1 MHITRNIINSH
12 HWESHIS
19 HHIVLRTHVTHPFAF
34 RSVPFGSAS
43 GHFKS
48 HFVSLLVTYVNP
60 ELCASLTSVYARLLV
75 LWSPLGVT
83 VLGAWTIFGAHATCN
98 ACQKNLFAILC
109 DKK

>member
-1 MHITRNIINSH
+1 MHIPRNINNSH

-19 HHIVLRTHVTHPFAF
+19 HHVGLRTHVTHPFAF

-48 HFVSLLVTYVNP
+48 LILYHSSSYVNP

-83 VLGAWTIFGAHATCN
+83 VFNCLGCIDHFWC
-98 ACQKNLFAILC
+98 ACHLQCMPKNRFAIV
-109 DKK
+109 